1 MLIFRRLK
9 PETTAAIDWQAQEI
23 TALLP
28 RSDYAAESVA
38 AEGTVFV
45 ILEEEKVIGLAAMP
59 EKLTETKPVCGV
71 LECLVILPAYRRQC
85 LGRMLAGLIANAL
98 AERSV
103 WFMAGSVPQSPEAE
117 AFAKAIGMKPCGFLD
132 GMSVLDLSDVD
143 GLRYG

>member
-9 PETTAAIDWQAQEI
+9 PETAAAIDWQAQEI

-28 RSDYAAESVA
+28 RNDYAAESVA

-71 LECLVILPAYRRQC
+71 LESLVILPAYRRQS

-117 AFAKAIGMKPCGFLD
+117 AFAKAIGMKPCDFLD